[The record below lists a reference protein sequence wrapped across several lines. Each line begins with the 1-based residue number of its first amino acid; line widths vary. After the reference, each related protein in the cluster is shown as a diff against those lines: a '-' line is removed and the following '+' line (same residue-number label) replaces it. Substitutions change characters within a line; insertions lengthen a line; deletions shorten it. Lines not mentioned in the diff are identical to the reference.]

1 MAKSTLRG
9 IIAVVGVVIISVIM
23 LIVTAD
29 RLDIAMILSI
39 LLSTI
44 FLGIVFRKDI
54 DEKIKNNNSVT
65 LTKEEYERY
74 CKISKDNDKFAK

>member
-54 DEKIKNNNSVT
+54 DEKIKNNNPVT

-74 CKISKDNDKFAK
+74 CKIAKNNDKFAK